1 MRVTEATRA
10 TAPATRVP
18 EHARLGRLVARAL
31 GLDEPALQAALT
43 PATLDDLPAVIALRR
58 EHLGL
63 QDQWDD
69 AAYLRWR
76 YRLGRANAG
85 FGELWCVRARG
96 ELWAII
102 GVETLQA
109 ELDGETVTGAQV
121 MDLLVRPEA
130 QDAGLGI
137 WLNQAMLARHGFTL
151 AVGANPNSAGI
162 VRRMFLPLAPRLT
175 FTHPLDL
182 APFVRRRWPTLARVP
197 LALRL
202 ANTGL
207 ALRRLALRLRR
218 PRGLQLRRAEA
229 LAPTLRLPRRPDRN
243 GVHLQRNTAE
253 LQQRLLANP
262 RRPLALCLAQRGQE
276 MAGLIAWTTQQDDEG
291 RPELHLIHWEY
302 ADEATLIA
310 LLHEALREAAQ
321 QRCSC
326 VRLMLQD
333 SAARRALQR
342 TGFLPSAQDEGRPCG
357 VQSSDAALAV
367 RLAQARWRLTELS
380 DDSDGF

>member
-10 TAPATRVP
+10 SAPATRVP

-31 GLDEPALQAALT
+31 GLDEAALQAGLA
-43 PATLDDLPAVIALRR
+43 PATLADLPEVLALRR

-63 QDQWDD
+63 EGQWDD
-69 AAYLRWR
+69 QAYLRWR
-76 YRLGRANAG
+76 YRLGRPGAG
-85 FGELWCVRARG
+85 FGELWCVRARQ

-102 GVETLQA
+102 GVEELEA
-109 ELDGETVTGAQV
+109 ELDGERIAGAQV

-130 QDAGLGI
+130 KDAGLGI

-162 VRRMFLPLAPRLT
+162 VKRMFLPLAPRLT

-182 APFVRRRWPTLARVP
+182 APFVRRRWPALASLP
-197 LALRL
+197 LAIRL

-207 ALRRLALRLRR
+207 GLRRLALRLRR

-229 LAPTLRLPRRPDRN
+229 LDPTQRLPVPQERG
-243 GVHLQRNTAE
+243 GVHLQRSSAV

-262 RRPLALCLAQRGQE
+262 RRRLTLCLAQRGPE
-276 MAGLIAWTTQQDDEG
+276 LAGLMAWAAHADDQG
-291 RPELHLIHWEY
+291 RPELHLIHWE
-302 ADEATLIA
+302 ADGDATLIA
-310 LLHEALREAAQ
+310 LLHEALREAAA

-326 VRLMLQD
+326 VRLLLQD
-333 SAARRALQR
+333 TDARGTLQR
-342 TGFLPSAQDEGRPCG
+342 AGFLPSAQDEGRLCG
-357 VQSSDAALAV
+357 VQSQDAALAE
-367 RLAQARWRLTELS
+367 RLASARWRLTELS
-380 DDSDGF
+380 DDSDGY